1 MWVLNVTA
9 YQLSLDALRVI
20 FRMYRTSVRCD
31 FAQDILFFWWSALSH
46 LAARV
51 CNEAAAWRTSMVQ
64 PHEDSSCGDGELS
77 L

>member
-9 YQLSLDALRVI
+9 YQLSLHALR
-20 FRMYRTSVRCD
+20 VRCD

-51 CNEAAAWRTSMVQ
+51 CSEAAAWRTSMVQ
-64 PHEDSSCGDGELS
+64 PHEESSCGDGELS